1 MDSIRQILL
10 RAKHWQIFFLLLGT
24 YVLSVVVTTRLSPKL
39 KPGIGNNPVGLT
51 LLIAAGIAP
60 YVLSIFGW
68 LWAAGFLF
76 NANLKPDLRLR
87 TGFFRFAI
95 VYVACGLVF
104 GLPIF
109 WASNQIQQ
117 RWLLLPQFFGFIC
130 IIYILNFTAKAF
142 VTLNRGRRSLLWNY
156 GGDMI
161 QFLAL
166 PLFVWKIQP
175 RINRLYAT
183 AQKRVV

>member
-1 MDSIRQILL
+1 MSWKQLASQKKHSILL
-10 RAKHWQIFFLLLGT
+10 PRRPRPELRYLHKRSSGKRKDEVLGDF
-24 YVLSVVVTTRLSPKL
+24 
-39 KPGIGNNPVGLT
+39 
-51 LLIAAGIAP
+51 AAGIAP